1 MSGLTPR
8 DAVVLAWWIFLAYWA
23 ITSLRVKRT
32 VENEKLLSR
41 LPHVAI
47 MVGAFTLL
55 FWDELPLGWLDGR
68 FVPRELAVRWAGVA
82 LTCLGVALA
91 IWARNHI
98 GRNWS
103 SKVTLKEDHELIRS
117 GPYAKVRHPIYS
129 GVLLGAAGTALV
141 QGKWRDILGIG
152 LIFLAH
158 SFKAHKE
165 EALMTRQ
172 FGSEYDEYRKQ
183 TGALIPRL

>member
-1 MSGLTPR
+1 
-8 DAVVLAWWIFLAYWA
+8 
-23 ITSLRVKRT
+23 
-32 VENEKLLSR
+32 
-41 LPHVAI
+41 
-47 MVGAFTLL
+47 
-55 FWDELPLGWLDGR
+55 
-68 FVPRELAVRWAGVA
+68 
-82 LTCLGVALA
+82 
-91 IWARNHI
+91 
-98 GRNWS
+98 
-103 SKVTLKEDHELIRS
+103 LKEDHELIRS

-158 SFKAHKE
+158 SFKARKE